1 MMDSFITFFT
11 EPFQLEL
18 MRRALYAAIVIA
30 IICALFSC
38 FLVLKGW
45 SLIGDAISHAVL
57 PGVVISFIIGIPFIV
72 GAFFSGIFCAFAT
85 GFIKNNSRIK
95 EDTVMGILFSG
106 MFAIGLVMIT
116 KVESNIHLS
125 HILFGNI
132 LGITHA
138 EFIFTLVMSGIIGI
152 ILLMKVKDLILFC
165 FDPIQAKVVG
175 LPVTLMHY
183 LLLSMLS
190 LTIVTALQAAGI
202 VLVIAMLIAPG
213 ITAFLLTKRFEY
225 MLLIAVLASVSASV
239 IGTIISYHLD
249 ADTGPSIVIVQAILF
264 ALAYGVSL
272 LLRPSATKTPHQA

>member
-1 MMDSFITFFT
+1 MSELFNFFI

-30 IICALFSC
+30 IVCALFSC

-57 PGVVISFIIGIPFIV
+57 PGIAVAYLIGLPFIV
-72 GAFFSGIFCAFAT
+72 GAFISGIFCSLAT

-106 MFAIGLVMIT
+106 MFAIGIILVT
-116 KVESNIHLS
+116 KIHTNIHLS

-132 LGITHA
+132 LGITQN
-138 EFIFTLVMSGIIGI
+138 EFIFTIIISAVISLI
-152 ILLMKVKDLILFC
+152 ILLKLKDFILFC
-165 FDPIQAKVVG
+165 FDATQAKVVG
-175 LPVTLMHY
+175 LPVTFLHY

-190 LTIVTALQAAGI
+190 LTIVTTLQAAGI
-202 VLVIAMLIAPG
+202 VLVIAMLISPG
-213 ITAFLLTKRFEY
+213 ITAFLLTKRFEF
-225 MLLIAVLASVSASV
+225 MLVIAVFVSVIASI

-249 ADTGPSIVIVQAILF
+249 ADTGPSIVIVQAIIF
-264 ALAYGVSL
+264 VLAYILSL
-272 LLRPSATKTPHQA
+272 ILRAKKPQHA

>member
-1 MMDSFITFFT
+1 MSELFNFFV

-30 IICALFSC
+30 IVCALFSC

-45 SLIGDAISHAVL
+45 SLMGDAISHAVL
-57 PGVVISFIIGIPFIV
+57 PGIAVAYLIGIPFIV
-72 GAFFSGIFCAFAT
+72 GAFISGIFCSFAT

-106 MFAIGLVMIT
+106 MFAIGIILVT
-116 KVESNIHLS
+116 KIHTNIHLS

-132 LGITHA
+132 LGITKN
-138 EFIFTLVMSGIIGI
+138 EFIFTVIISAVISI
-152 ILLMKVKDLILFC
+152 ILLLKLKDFILFC
-165 FDPIQAKVVG
+165 FDATQAKVVG
-175 LPVTLMHY
+175 LPVTFLHY

-190 LTIVTALQAAGI
+190 LAIVTTLQAAGI
-202 VLVIAMLIAPG
+202 VLVIAMLISPG

-225 MLLIAVLASVSASV
+225 MLVIAVFVSVIASI

-249 ADTGPSIVIVQAILF
+249 ADTGPSIVIVQAIIF
-264 ALAYGVSL
+264 VLAYILSL
-272 LLRPSATKTPHQA
+272 ILRAKKPQHA